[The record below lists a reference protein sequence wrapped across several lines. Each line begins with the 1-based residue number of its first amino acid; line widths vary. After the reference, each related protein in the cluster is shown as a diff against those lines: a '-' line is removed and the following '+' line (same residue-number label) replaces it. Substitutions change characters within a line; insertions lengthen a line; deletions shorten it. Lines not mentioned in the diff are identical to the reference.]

1 MYGNIF
7 HQGRYLE
14 PRNYDRIYVYMG
26 LRTLKW
32 KEGSGWMSLFGDPKF
47 NLVPVEFDG
56 YI

>member
-1 MYGNIF
+1 
-7 HQGRYLE
+7 
-14 PRNYDRIYVYMG
+14 MG